1 MLAAAQLAE
10 CKWRTQPSAFS
21 APSTFENVCVGRDDE
36 HSPPKIYFAAPAG
49 TEATGPSY
57 TRSTPPPQFISLG
70 TSTPGG
76 KAALGSGFHVRF
88 PKAEQKEALVVMT
101 ADDSPH
107 TMASKVYL
115 SGNATE
121 PIDVHY
127 VGGTTVLMHTPWCA
141 PPRPHAPRPTPP
153 RPTPPSDVLSDN
165 FYNTLTE
172 EGPMLSRA
180 VERSLAFS
188 ESRPASFGSGFRVSL
203 LLENRCPHHAYRDEL
218 RDMLIGRDHA
228 VWKVLPSSWTCVE
241 RLITPPDPP
250 KKLERSLQRYAQQLK
265 GRAQEQR
272 EASERFRN
280 SKLRGRGK
288 ACPPDADL
296 DADGSCEVDW
306 ETMQEMRMSSSSN
319 SGLDPPLRIVVVQRM
334 GGQRRITNL
343 DKLLTGL
350 KRKLSSANFTN
361 QESLPS
367 EHLGSAGARA
377 VPFVELLVRRAT
389 VEAIHFEGLELW
401 EQIDRMRNVDVLVGV
416 TGSGMTNLAFL
427 EPGALVIELAAKT
440 YEQTYF
446 DTLVMRVH
454 GSLIRGTISFRK
466 SYVTATYPEAD
477 SAEVHASGGLPAK
490 AFDAKVNVTDVTRIV
505 LEELQHR
512 ARGWWRASDG

>member
-1 MLAAAQLAE
+1 MSARARALTVLAAAQLAE
-10 CKWRTQPSAFS
+10 CKWRTLPSTFS

-49 TEATGPSY
+49 TEAAGPSY
-57 TRSTPPPQFISLG
+57 SRSTPPPQSVSLG
-70 TSTPGG
+70 TSSPGG
-76 KAALGSGFHVRF
+76 KAVLGNGFHIRY
-88 PKAEQKEALVVMT
+88 PEAQQKEALVVMT

-107 TMASKVYL
+107 TMASQVYL
-115 SGNATE
+115 SGNAAE

-127 VGGTTVLMHTPWCA
+127 VGGTTVLMHTPC
-141 PPRPHAPRPTPP
+141 
-153 RPTPPSDVLSDN
+153 DVLSDN

-180 VERSLAFS
+180 VERSLAFD
-188 ESRPASFGSGFRVSL
+188 ESRPAGLGSGSRVSL
-203 LLENRCPHHAYRDEL
+203 LLENRCAHHAYRDEL

-250 KKLERSLQRYAQQLK
+250 RKLERSLQRYAQQLK

-272 EASERFRN
+272 AANEKFRN
-280 SKLRGRGK
+280 SKVRGRGK
-288 ACPPDADL
+288 ACRPDAEL
-296 DADGSCEVDW
+296 DAAGTCKVDW
-306 ETMQEMRMSSSSN
+306 ETMQEIHASSSDSN
-319 SGLDPPLRIVVVQRM
+319 SGLDPPLRIVVVQRT
-334 GGQRRITNL
+334 GGERRITNL
-343 DKLLTGL
+343 DKVLTGL
-350 KRKLSSANFTN
+350 KRKLSTANFTN
-361 QESLPS
+361 HDSLPS

-401 EQIDRMRNVDVLVGV
+401 EQIDRMRNVDVLIGV
-416 TGSGMTNLAFL
+416 TGSGLTNLAFL

-454 GSLIRGTISFRK
+454 GSLIRGTIAFRK
-466 SYVTATYPEAD
+466 SYVTATYPEAA
-477 SAEVHASGGLPAK
+477 SADVHNSGGVLAKAYSGGVQAK

-512 ARGWWRASDG
+512 AHGWWRASDG

>member
-10 CKWRTQPSAFS
+10 CKWRTLPSAFS

-36 HSPPKIYFAAPAG
+36 NSPPKIYFAAPAG
-49 TEATGPSY
+49 TEAAGSSY
-57 TRSTPPPQFISLG
+57 TRSMPPPQFISLG

-76 KAALGSGFHVRF
+76 KAALGNGFHIKF
-88 PKAEQKEALVVMT
+88 PEAKQKEAVVIMT

-127 VGGTTVLMHTPWCA
+127 VGGTTVLMHTPC
-141 PPRPHAPRPTPP
+141 
-153 RPTPPSDVLSDN
+153 DVLTDN

-180 VERSLAFS
+180 VQRSFAFD
-188 ESRPASFGSGFRVSL
+188 EFKPAGSFGSGIRVSL

-218 RDMLIGRDHA
+218 RDMLIGRDHS

-250 KKLERSLQRYAQQLK
+250 RKLERSLQKYVQQLK
-265 GRAQEQR
+265 VRAQEQR
-272 EASERFRN
+272 EISEYFKN

-288 ACPPDADL
+288 ACAPDAEL
-296 DADGSCEVDW
+296 DADGTCEVDW
-306 ETMQEMRMSSSSN
+306 QAMQEMRMSSGSN
-319 SGLDPPLRIVVVQRM
+319 SGLDPPLRIVVIQRM

-350 KRKLSSANFTN
+350 KRKLSTANFTE

-367 EHLGSAGARA
+367 QHLGSAGSRA

-401 EQIDRMRNVDVLVGV
+401 EQIDRMRNVDVLIGV
-416 TGSGMTNLAFL
+416 TGSGLTNLAFL

-446 DTLVMRVH
+446 DTLVMRAH
-454 GSLIRGTISFRK
+454 GSLIRGTVSFRK
-466 SYVTATYPEAD
+466 SYVTATLPEAD
-477 SAEVHASGGLPAK
+477 SATVRTASGGNPPK

-505 LEELQHR
+505 LEELQYR
-512 ARGWWRASDG
+512 ARGWWRASDGDR

>member
-1 MLAAAQLAE
+1 MLG
-10 CKWRTQPSAFS
+10 
-21 APSTFENVCVGRDDE
+21 N
-36 HSPPKIYFAAPAG
+36 
-49 TEATGPSY
+49 
-57 TRSTPPPQFISLG
+57 
-70 TSTPGG
+70 
-76 KAALGSGFHVRF
+76 GFHIRY
-88 PKAEQKEALVVMT
+88 PEAKQKEALVVMT

-107 TMASKVYL
+107 TMASQVYL
-115 SGNATE
+115 SGNAAE

-127 VGGTTVLMHTPWCA
+127 VGGTTVLMHTPC
-141 PPRPHAPRPTPP
+141 
-153 RPTPPSDVLSDN
+153 DVLSDN

-180 VERSLAFS
+180 VERSLAFD
-188 ESRPASFGSGFRVSL
+188 ESRPAGLGSGSRVSL
-203 LLENRCPHHAYRDEL
+203 LLENRCAHHAYRDEL

-250 KKLERSLQRYAQQLK
+250 RKLERSLQRYAQQLK

-272 EASERFRN
+272 AASERLRN
-280 SKLRGRGK
+280 SNVRGRGK
-288 ACPPDADL
+288 ACRPDAEL
-296 DADGSCEVDW
+296 DAAGTCKVDW
-306 ETMQEMRMSSSSN
+306 ETMQEIRASSSDSN
-319 SGLDPPLRIVVVQRM
+319 SGLAPPLRIVVVQRT
-334 GGQRRITNL
+334 GGERRITNL
-343 DKLLTGL
+343 DKVLTGL
-350 KRKLSSANFTN
+350 KRKLSTANFTN
-361 QESLPS
+361 HDSLPS

-401 EQIDRMRNVDVLVGV
+401 EQIDRMWNVDVLIGV
-416 TGSGMTNLAFL
+416 TGSGLTNLAFL

-454 GSLIRGTISFRK
+454 GSLIRGTIAFRK
-466 SYVTATYPEAD
+466 SYVTATYPEAA
-477 SAEVHASGGLPAK
+477 SADVHNSGGVLAKAYSGGVQAK

-512 ARGWWRASDG
+512 AQGWWRASDG